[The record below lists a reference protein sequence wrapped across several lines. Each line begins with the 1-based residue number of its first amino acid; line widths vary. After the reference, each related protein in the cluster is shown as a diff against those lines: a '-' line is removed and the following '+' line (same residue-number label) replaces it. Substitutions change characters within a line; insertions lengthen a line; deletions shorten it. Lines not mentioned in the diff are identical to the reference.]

1 MPIGVMGL
9 PILIGENGINSTI
22 LMPFCSLAV
31 GQVGG
36 NCRNG
41 LKCGL
46 RNVNLND
53 AAGTTRWNIGAA
65 NITFLGI
72 DGTISLSL
80 SAVLVVN
87 AVITLAAAF
96 APSRSTMLLTG
107 QTGIMGLPYLSFFIV
122 MYHCA
127 INSSA
132 LAEN

>member
-1 MPIGVMGL
+1 MAQIG
-9 PILIGENGINSTI
+9 P
-22 LMPFCSLAV
+22 
-31 GQVGG
+31 
-36 NCRNG
+36 
-41 LKCGL
+41 
-46 RNVNLND
+46 
-53 AAGTTRWNIGAA
+53 
-65 NITFLGI
+65 
-72 DGTISLSL
+72 SL
-80 SAVLVVN
+80 SALLVVN

>member
-1 MPIGVMGL
+1 MGL

-80 SAVLVVN
+80 SAVLVEIVTY
-87 AVITLAAAF
+87 VQGRAAF
-96 APSRSTMLLTG
+96 AASRLMELLLVRIGTLG
-107 QTGIMGLPYLSFFIV
+107 PPTLPF
-122 MYHCA
+122 
-127 INSSA
+127 
-132 LAEN
+132 